1 MAVDFRLA
9 GPGFDASEV
18 LQSFGQAR
26 DYQAQQQRQAVLA
39 ERERAVLAQQQ
50 RQLAARQQGAAQVT
64 SGDFSG
70 ARNTALAAGD
80 LDFAKIVGSLE
91 EDQRKALGEEAG
103 LIGSLAVSLK
113 ARPPAERAQAF
124 AAIAPQLAARG
135 FDAQKMAQVDLS
147 DGGLDGYIALAT
159 SADDALKAYRKSME
173 PVVLADGSELRS
185 GAGVLLAR
193 NEAEEKPIWDAESG
207 QLIYPSAARGGNAPV
222 GGMPAMGGGG
232 PLAGMVAITAQ
243 SESGNRN
250 YAPGGGIL
258 TSPAGAQAAM
268 QTMPGTQ
275 RDPGFGVAPARDESV
290 GEKNRVGRDYLAA
303 MVSRYGDPAK
313 AWAAYNAGPGRVDA
327 AIARGGENWLA
338 AMPAET
344 RAYVAKN
351 VARLSGGRSGAAPGV
366 VQVRAP
372 RTKERD
378 APSGYRWNGNGLE
391 PIPGGPADPANDKAA
406 RRQETDLR
414 KDFSSAPVVKEFA
427 EVRSQYGR
435 MRSLVEDQNRRVQDG
450 GRPAAINDVALTFA
464 YMKILDP
471 TSVVRESEVASVE
484 NARGVPDSIR
494 NLYNKA
500 RDGTTLTPRQR
511 ADILKVASD
520 AYAQKRNVYNER
532 AQQFRGYASQYGVA
546 PERVAP
552 LAIPGS
558 SRGSG
563 GNGGGG
569 LGVGQ
574 STGAN
579 GFKITRVK

>member
-18 LQSFGQAR
+18 LQSFGQAQQ
-26 DYQAQQQRQAVLA
+26 QAAVVQQRQQA
-39 ERERAVLAQQQ
+39 LAQQQ
-50 RQLAARQQGAAQVT
+50 RQLAARQQGAGQIAG
-64 SGDFSG
+64 GDFAG
-70 ARNTALAAGD
+70 ARNTALGAGD

-135 FDAQKMAQVDLS
+135 FDTQKMAQVDLS
-147 DGGLDGYIALAT
+147 DGGLDGYIAMAT

-207 QLIYPSAARGGNAPV
+207 QLIYPSAARGGSAPV

-372 RTKERD
+372 RE
-378 APSGYRWNGNGLE
+378 GYRIMTPAEKQAQGL
-391 PIPGGPADPANDKAA
+391 PDNIQYQVSPKGQITPLGGQPKQGEERKTELAFRKEFESSQDA
-406 RRQETDLR
+406 
-414 KDFSSAPVVKEFA
+414 KDFRKARTQFGALRDTALNPNA
-427 EVRSQYGR
+427 TA
-435 MRSLVEDQNRRVQDG
+435 QDDI
-450 GRPAAINDVALTFA
+450 AVIFQF
-464 YMKILDP
+464 MKTLDP
-471 TSVVRESEVASVE
+471 TSTVREGEFATAQ
-484 NARGVPDSIR
+484 NATGIPEAVR
-494 NLYNKA
+494 NAFNKA
-500 RDGTTLTPRQR
+500 QSGQRLSPGQRRQMAQTAYRSYQSFRNAYNEAAERYRSYARDAGVNPDRVARTYTPDRPRQ
-511 ADILKVASD
+511 APK
-520 AYAQKRNVYNER
+520 Q
-532 AQQFRGYASQYGVA
+532 RGRSIS
-546 PERVAP
+546 P
-552 LAIPGS
+552 
-558 SRGSG
+558 
-563 GNGGGG
+563 
-569 LGVGQ
+569 
-574 STGAN
+574 T
-579 GFKITRVK
+579 ITVLD